1 MQEEIKKKRM
11 LSGIKPTGRLT
22 LGNYIGAIKQF
33 ISYQDE
39 YEMYIFIAD
48 LHALTLPI
56 DAKELRQNTKD
67 LISIYLA
74 CGLDPEKVILFKQSD
89 VHEHAELGYIM
100 ACNSYMGELSRMT
113 QYKDKT
119 ANMNEKDSIPTG
131 IFLYPTLMAADIL
144 LYDPD
149 FVPVGV
155 DQKQHVELTRDLAIR
170 FNSRYSDTFKVP
182 QPLTSKQ
189 GAKVFSLSNPEKKMS
204 KSESDKGTIYLLD
217 DVNVSRKKIMSA
229 VTDMGHEIKYDPTNK
244 AGISNLLTIASCLSG
259 KDIPSLEKECEGMG
273 YGDFKKMVA
282 DIVCNELSSLQT
294 KVASIQASGIIEK
307 VLEEGAMKASYVAR
321 KKISK
326 VYRKVGLR

>member
-1 MQEEIKKKRM
+1 MEAITKKRM

-74 CGLDPEKVILFKQSD
+74 CGLDPNKVVLFKQSD

-100 ACNSYMGELSRMT
+100 ACNSNMGELSRMT
-113 QYKDKT
+113 QYKDKS
-119 ANMNEKDSIPTG
+119 AKISEKESIPTG
-131 IFLYPTLMAADIL
+131 LFIYPSLMAADIL

-170 FNSRYSDTFKVP
+170 FNARYSDTFKIP

-189 GAKVFSLSNPEKKMS
+189 GAKIFSLSSPDKKMS

-217 DVNVSRKKIMSA
+217 DLNVTRKKIMSA
-229 VTDMGHEIKYDPTNK
+229 VTDLGHEIKYDPVNK
-244 AGISNLLTIASCLSG
+244 AGISNLLTIASSLSG
-259 KDIPSLEKECEGMG
+259 KSIEELEKEYNGLG
-273 YGDFKKMVA
+273 YGDFKKEVA
-282 DIVCNELSSLQT
+282 DIVCNFLKDLQT
-294 KVASIQASGIIEK
+294 KVATIQASKIIDD
-307 VLEEGAMKASYVAR
+307 VLLEGATKATYVAR
-321 KKISK
+321 KKLSK